1 MIMNEL
7 ENQREDSLI
16 SQVPG
21 ESADFSQEPAEPSQE
36 QEQQDSPSEQP
47 AGEKSNPPGYDTPSG
62 KEPKPPRRRR
72 PPRERRVGSVTLGI
86 ALVFTGLMI
95 LYSFFGEPVNLI
107 RWLKFSPIIL
117 VFMGIEI
124 IISTF
129 LCRRVRFKYDILGI
143 FLCGFLILASLGGSI
158 VAGAGGQ
165 YLKAYDQM
173 SVAFQSQQEKVDAA
187 LLDNHTIR
195 SAQVEYRHGS
205 SVDWVDWIDRD
216 IDVQRS
222 LENSTIHVELIQAYD
237 DPVEFCR
244 NAVAIVDSLRQNSIE
259 YRALWITSSPKNA
272 DSSMTLRIASA
283 HERQMGAQE
292 LSALVEIEP
301 VSSYSYE
308 ESYE

>member
-1 MIMNEL
+1 MNEL

-16 SQVPG
+16 P
-21 ESADFSQEPAEPSQE
+21 QEPGDFPQE
-36 QEQQDSPSEQP
+36 QSSAFQETQQEPEPQQP
-47 AGEKSNPPGYDTPSG
+47 ADEPPSCTAAANKEEKFS
-62 KEPKPPRRRR
+62 RRRR
-72 PPRERRVGSVTLGI
+72 PVRERRVGSVTLGV

-158 VAGAGGQ
+158 AASAGGQ

-173 SVAFQSQQEKVDAA
+173 STAFQSQQEKVDAA

-195 SAQVEYRHGS
+195 AAQVEYRHGS
-205 SVDWVDWIDRD
+205 GMDWVDWMDRD
-216 IDVQRS
+216 INVQRS
-222 LENSTIHVELIQAYD
+222 LENSTIHVDLLQDYD

-244 NAVAIVDSLRQNSIE
+244 NAVAIVDSLRQNSVE
-259 YRALWITSSPKNA
+259 YRALWITSSPKGA
-272 DSSMTLRIASA
+272 KSVMTLRISSA

-292 LSALVEIEP
+292 LSSLVEIEP
-301 VSSYSYE
+301 AATNSYE
-308 ESYE
+308 ESIE